1 MINTP
6 VGGVKADLGPR
17 VASLGAGAEGLGS
30 GLESVGQVLQGVST
44 KIANAKIATDISN
57 ADASMLT
64 EGSKYEEGLRINQ
77 NTDTWL
83 PNFNKESSRI
93 ANNLF
98 NKQLAPEAKQQIQ
111 LNYSHWN
118 AQMSTRI
125 SGAANVKRVNDMT
138 QDFSTNAAL
147 YESHGDAELAK
158 AEYGKMLQNGLISE
172 SKYKHHIQQADV
184 NAEIAQIQTGIGND
198 PQQIVKDLED
208 PRMFRN
214 ITAKQRITLSKTAGE
229 AARREHN
236 NNFQQE
242 SLDLDAAAGNG
253 LVKLDE
259 QYYRQLEKAGK
270 LSSSGATILINKQ
283 LGKIKKENLPMYEAE
298 VIVEI
303 NRVNSLKLSKPEYEA
318 EYNRIRDMKQFQSL
332 DTNDRTRL
340 NQDMVIKDN
349 PLLSH
354 FMSESQK
361 NFDKGKFVRYTP
373 GEIPVKDTKL
383 TIFGLV
389 PEDKEVLKTWK
400 ESSSKPVIDD
410 ATKQYSLYIQRM
422 NEFADKNPKANY
434 EELASY
440 SSKLMLPHTINQVS
454 AILNTRILPISGNL
468 PKRMNEDGLIERGN
482 VNLMAQPKV
491 KNADGSISTVDSI
504 GVNIGGVEIL
514 LPTVTPDGRHFKGTM
529 QEKAEQATAEYK
541 KTGLFLGKFK
551 TSEASDRFGAQL
563 HNDYAAGKYDY
574 KTDKDVIAAVK
585 SGSLSK
591 EEGSNILMN
600 QFGYSK

>member
-30 GLESVGQVLQGVST
+30 GLESVGQVLQGIST

-64 EGSKYEEGLRINQ
+64 EGSKYEEGLRTNQ

-118 AQMSTRI
+118 TQMSTRI

-172 SKYKHHIQQADV
+172 AKYKHHIQQADV

-208 PRMFRN
+208 PKMFRN
-214 ITAKQRITLSKTAGE
+214 ITAKQRIILTKTAGE

-236 NNFQQE
+236 DNFQQE

-283 LGKIKKENLPMYEAE
+283 LGKIKKENLPAYEAE

-354 FMSESQK
+354 FLSESQS

-373 GEIPVKDTKL
+373 GEIPVEGIQSTVYGIIPISATVSTKDSVK
-383 TIFGLV
+383 TISGLI

-400 ESSSKPVIDD
+400 ESSNKMVIDD

-422 NEFADKNPKANY
+422 NEFANKNPKANY

-454 AILNTRILPISGNL
+454 AILNTRILPVSGNL
-468 PKRMNEDGLIERGN
+468 PK
-482 VNLMAQPKV
+482 KY
-491 KNADGSISTVDSI
+491 
-504 GVNIGGVEIL
+504 
-514 LPTVTPDGRHFKGTM
+514 
-529 QEKAEQATAEYK
+529 KAAE
-541 KTGLFLGKFK
+541 
-551 TSEASDRFGAQL
+551 E
-563 HNDYAAGKYDY
+563 
-574 KTDKDVIAAVK
+574 VIADFK
-585 SGSLSK
+585 SGNLSK
-591 EEGSNILMN
+591 EQSSIILIN

>member
-1 MINTP
+1 MAQIPTVPGSEMINTP

-57 ADASMLT
+57 ADANMLT
-64 EGSKYEEGLRINQ
+64 EGSKYEEGLRTNQ

-93 ANNLF
+93 ADNLF

-236 NNFQQE
+236 DNFQQE

-283 LGKIKKENLPMYEAE
+283 LGKIKKENLPTYEAK

-318 EYNRIRDMKQFQSL
+318 EYNRIRDMKEFQSL

-340 NQDMVIKDN
+340 NQDMVIKDD
-349 PLLSH
+349 PFQTHFLS
-354 FMSESQK
+354 QAQT
-361 NFDKGKFVRYTP
+361 NFDKGKFVAWDVAESSEGNWYALWLNQKVVSAT
-373 GEIPVKDTKL
+373 L
-383 TIFGLV
+383 TAPD
-389 PEDKEVLKTWK
+389 PEMLKTWK
-400 ESSSKPVIDD
+400 ETAPEEVLND

-422 NEFADKNPKANY
+422 KEFFNKNPKANY
-434 EELASY
+434 EEASDY
-440 SSKLMLPHTINQVS
+440 SRVLMRPHIINQVS
-454 AILNTRILPISGNL
+454 DILNTRILPVSGNL
-468 PKRMNEDGLIERGN
+468 PKKIN
-482 VNLMAQPKV
+482 
-491 KNADGSISTVDSI
+491 S
-504 GVNIGGVEIL
+504 
-514 LPTVTPDGRHFKGTM
+514 
-529 QEKAEQATAEYK
+529 
-541 KTGLFLGKFK
+541 
-551 TSEASDRFGAQL
+551 
-563 HNDYAAGKYDY
+563 DY
-574 KTDKDVIAAVK
+574 KTDKEVIAAVV

-591 EEGSNILMN
+591 KQGSDILMN